1 MFYGVSCGDFQLKSL
16 RVLILCTGNSC
27 RSQMAE
33 GLFRLLADDAV
44 QASSA
49 GVQPQGYVHPLAIRV
64 MDDLGIDMSSDRSK
78 SIDDFSNETFD
89 YVITVC
95 DHASQNCPTFPGT
108 PTRLHW
114 PTDDPFDAK
123 GDEGAQLAEYRR
135 VRDELRQR
143 IEAFLAEIR

>member
-1 MFYGVSCGDFQLKSL
+1 
-16 RVLILCTGNSC
+16 
-27 RSQMAE
+27 MAE

-49 GVQPQGYVHPLAIRV
+49 GVLPQGYVHPLAIRV
-64 MDDLGIDMSSDRSK
+64 MDELGIDMSNDRSK
-78 SIDDFSNETFD
+78 SIDEFSSQVFD

-108 PTRLHW
+108 PMSLHW

-123 GDEGAQLAEYRR
+123 VDEGTLLAEYRR